1 MFEKPYLFAN
11 DHPGRRTDVVALA
24 REAEA
29 RGFPG
34 VFSELDFSHLGEKG
48 VGYARHRSQLKE
60 VIEMRTLPPQIVQAL
75 APFAPLFSRCV
86 FRHVQV
92 LVAGTILAPGKRTV
106 ASALRAMGLDQEE
119 RFHRYHRVLSRARWS
134 SREVARVLLG
144 LLVEAFV
151 PEGSPLV
158 VGIDETLERRY
169 GRKISARG
177 VYRDP
182 VRSTHETFVKSSGL
196 RWVCAMLLVEVPW
209 ASRIWALPFLSVL
222 APSERY
228 AARRG
233 KRHKKIT
240 EWAWQL
246 LLQVRRWHPKRE
258 IVAVAD
264 RAYASLKLLESCR
277 RLSEPITFITRLR
290 LDAALYEPAP
300 PRHPGQIGRPRL
312 KGERLPNLSDVA
324 QDPETVW
331 ESTKIANWYGSEER
345 TVEIAS
351 ATAVWY
357 STGLPA
363 VPIRWVLIRDPEGGF
378 EPQALLCTDLEADP
392 ERIVRWYVMRW
403 QLEVTFQ
410 EARRHLG
417 FETQRQW
424 TELAIRRT
432 TPALLGLFS
441 VVTVFAHGRMVRAAG
456 AFRRAA
462 WYHKAHPTFA
472 DALALVR
479 KELWAQEEQTFC
491 GSPAQTDTVKVPR
504 AFVDA

>member
-1 MFEKPYLFAN
+1 
-11 DHPGRRTDVVALA
+11 
-24 REAEA
+24 
-29 RGFPG
+29 
-34 VFSELDFSHLGEKG
+34 
-48 VGYARHRSQLKE
+48 
-60 VIEMRTLPPQIVQAL
+60 MRTLPPKMVQAL
-75 APFAPLFSRCV
+75 VPFAPLFSRRV

-92 LVAGTILAPGKRTV
+92 LVAGAILAPGKRTV
-106 ASALRAMGLDQEE
+106 ASALRAMGLDQEK

-196 RWVCAMLLVEVPW
+196 RWVCAMLLVEIPW
-209 ASRIWALPFLSVL
+209 ASRVWALPFLSVL

-240 EWAWQL
+240 QWAWQML
-246 LLQVRRWHPKRE
+246 LVVRLWYPKRE

-264 RAYASLKLLESCR
+264 RAYASLKLLDRCR
-277 RLSEPITFITRLR
+277 GLRRPIAFITRLR

-300 PRHPGQIGRPRL
+300 PRRQGQRGRPRL
-312 KGERLPNLSDVA
+312 KGERLPNLSQVA
-324 QDPETVW
+324 QDPSTVW
-331 ESTKIANWYGSEER
+331 ESTKIANWYGSEDR
-345 TVEIAS
+345 TVQIAS
-351 ATAVWY
+351 ETAVWY

-363 VPIRWVLIRDPEGGF
+363 VPVRWVLIRDPEGGF
-378 EPQALLCTDLEADP
+378 KTQALLCTDLEADP
-392 ERIVRWYVMRW
+392 QEIVSWYVMRW

-410 EARRHLG
+410 EVRRHLG

-424 TELAIRRT
+424 SEMAIRRT

-441 VVTVFAHGRMVRAAG
+441 LIALFAHGWMRQTAG
-456 AFRRAA
+456 TFRRQAG
-462 WYHKAHPTFA
+462 WYRKTHPTFA

-479 KELWAQEEQTFC
+479 KELWAAATFH
-491 GSPAQTDTVKVPR
+491 GSPAQTDTIKVPR
-504 AFVDA
+504 AYVERLTEAVCYAA